1 MCTNKAR
8 CAPTEQIDAPTE
20 QDRFFQGVHLS
31 SLGFAACQSK
41 MCTNKARCA
50 TTEQVGA
57 LETSAPPESSICENL
72 CNLWENIQQKG
83 PVYSAN
89 SVGENTARRV
99 QSVGGISQQEEI
111 IIKKQDRN
119 MILDIDNIL
128 VSSDIITEQ
137 FCCDLDACK
146 GICCVEGDAGAPVT
160 LEEIGGIEDALDTV
174 WGDMSAQAQA
184 VVDKQGVAY
193 TDRDGDLVT
202 SIVGG
207 KDCVFT
213 CYEGDCCLCALER
226 AYRAGKTQ
234 FIKPISCALYPI
246 REKRFANG
254 TVALNYNRW
263 DVCKDAVKKGREL
276 GLPVYK
282 FLEGPL
288 TRRFGKE
295 WYAAL
300 CEVADHFDECN
311 TSAT

>member
-1 MCTNKAR
+1 
-8 CAPTEQIDAPTE
+8 
-20 QDRFFQGVHLS
+20 
-31 SLGFAACQSK
+31 
-41 MCTNKARCA
+41 
-50 TTEQVGA
+50 
-57 LETSAPPESSICENL
+57 
-72 CNLWENIQQKG
+72 
-83 PVYSAN
+83 
-89 SVGENTARRV
+89 
-99 QSVGGISQQEEI
+99 
-111 IIKKQDRN
+111 

-226 AYRAGKTQ
+226 AYRAGKTS

-246 REKRFANG
+246 REKRFAND

-295 WYAAL
+295 WYASL